1 MQIGFIRVEAVKAGP
16 GFAKHYIRSINFV
29 GKADTVCFLDPNDYL
44 VLAYALL
51 LEPVNFTKPGEV
63 KEVIVPLVLVET
75 LSVEVALILGLPP
88 SQPMAYLASPLA
100 EALSRPV
107 LIGLGTSSV
116 TAVLQ
121 EPVNLR
127 SYIES
132 AQMIIGL
139 LAGRT
144 RGCNPNDLTTNRVVD
159 ENRIHYIRVNLTTGD
174 YEMIYI
180 DGSTSRTVKGR
191 ARAFMNTNLFDLGDL
206 SWEER

>member
-1 MQIGFIRVEAVKAGP
+1 
-16 GFAKHYIRSINFV
+16 
-29 GKADTVCFLDPNDYL
+29 
-44 VLAYALL
+44 
-51 LEPVNFTKPGEV
+51 
-63 KEVIVPLVLVET
+63 
-75 LSVEVALILGLPP
+75 
-88 SQPMAYLASPLA
+88 
-100 EALSRPV
+100 
-107 LIGLGTSSV
+107 
-116 TAVLQ
+116 
-121 EPVNLR
+121 
-127 SYIES
+127 
-132 AQMIIGL
+132 MIIGL